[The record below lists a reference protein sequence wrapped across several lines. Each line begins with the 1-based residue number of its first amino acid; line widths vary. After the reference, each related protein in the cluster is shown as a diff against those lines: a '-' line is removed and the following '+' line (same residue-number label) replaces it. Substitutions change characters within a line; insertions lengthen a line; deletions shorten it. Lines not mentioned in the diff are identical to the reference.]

1 MGQAI
6 RHPDGNVSF
15 SKWDTTTT
23 LPDGCVSVDANSLEH
38 GLQQLGRDLAFE
50 KTSAMQLADDMMRK
64 ALTAGHEFEGRRYS
78 LSIAAQANATYIR
91 TKPDA
96 ELDADLPANGFPIAT
111 MDNSEI
117 VLMKRGK
124 LRDFVR
130 NLEITM
136 QTILAQCRMRK
147 AAVLACSTVNDVD
160 AVTASWT

>member
-78 LSIAAQANATYIR
+78 LSIAAQA
-91 TKPDA
+91 DA